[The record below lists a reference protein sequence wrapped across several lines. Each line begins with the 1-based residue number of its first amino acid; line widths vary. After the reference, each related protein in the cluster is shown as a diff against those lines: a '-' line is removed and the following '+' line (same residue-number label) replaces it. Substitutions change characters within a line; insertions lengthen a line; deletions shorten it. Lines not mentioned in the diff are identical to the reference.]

1 MVKLHNDEPTL
12 ADSLLR
18 ADLVRRVSDAVARC
32 SPPQVF
38 GVHGDWGTGKT
49 SFLHQLQWDLVGQ
62 CPQQPEAAEGEEVP
76 GLGKGGRHKERVTV
90 VWFEAWRY
98 QHEKAP
104 IVALL
109 QEIRAQLPWYS
120 KALTESKKLGEVAI
134 RGALLSL
141 EDLTKRIG
149 IQASKIE
156 QAGKQWEEENLATR
170 LPAHMIRQHL
180 EDALRTLLRPKGSR
194 AHRRLVVL
202 VDDLDRCE
210 SETAYQLL
218 EGIKIYLN
226 LPSCVFV
233 LGMNQE
239 IIQEAVA
246 GHLPEARSD
255 SHRRRTAKRY
265 LEKLCQNIWHI
276 PLVDRPDQLL
286 AVYLDSH
293 PTFEE
298 MTAAVGS
305 FDCLPP
311 VPRKIKG
318 YANLLLR
325 FEHHLKELRRNGS
338 KSAEPERWAKLAV
351 VYTYLYHFHHRL
363 YRLLWKERR
372 ELWEELLN
380 WCSGLDSR
388 AEEHLGHLLP
398 RGEVPEADIEGEATA
413 PRSATHEPPSPSFA
427 KVFHDPA
434 SDEVLHVEEL
444 VRAIGP
450 ITDEEARDHLLA

>member
-12 ADSLLR
+12 EDALERSE
-18 ADLVRRVSDAVARC
+18 LVRRVSDAVARC

-49 SFLHQLQWDLVGQ
+49 SFLHQLQWDLVGE
-62 CPQQPEAAEGEEVP
+62 CPQQADQNPSAPA
-76 GLGKGGRHKERVTV
+76 GLGDGGRHANRTTV

-109 QEIRAQLPWYS
+109 QEIRAQLPWTS
-120 KALTESKKLGEVAI
+120 RALAKSRKLSEVTI

-180 EDALRTLLRPKGSR
+180 EGALRTLLRPKGTR
-194 AHRRLVVL
+194 AERRLVVL

-210 SETAYQLL
+210 PETAYQLL

-233 LGMNQE
+233 LGMNQDV
-239 IIQEAVA
+239 IEAAVTR
-246 GHLPEARSD
+246 HLSD
-255 SHRRRTAKRY
+255 LDGTERRRRAREY
-265 LEKLCQNIWHI
+265 MDKLCQNVWHL
-276 PLVDRPDQLL
+276 PLVRDPGSLL
-286 AVYLDSH
+286 RHLVAGSPAPEALAQV
-293 PTFEE
+293 
-298 MTAAVGS
+298 AAEYR
-305 FDCLPP
+305 CLPP

-325 FEHHLKELRRNGS
+325 FEPHLKERRKRDGM
-338 KSAEPERWAKLAV
+338 PDDPDRWAKIAV
-351 VYTYLYHFHHRL
+351 VFTYLYHFHQRL
-363 YRLLWKERR
+363 YRLLWETPR
-372 ELWEELLN
+372 ELYDELLN
-380 WCSGLDSR
+380 WCEGRPTTADEHFDDLELRLAPPAADSPLADR
-388 AEEHLGHLLP
+388 AG
-398 RGEVPEADIEGEATA
+398 RA
-413 PRSATHEPPSPSFA
+413 PTPDAP
-427 KVFHDPA
+427 
-434 SDEVLHVEEL
+434 EL
-444 VRAIGP
+444 VRTFLDPAAGNVFHLERLIRDLGP
-450 ITDEEARDHLLA
+450 ITEEEAEANLLR